1 MLMSEHLLHSSFP
14 VLLGAPTFPWCFPGG
29 SDSKES
35 TCNAGRP
42 GTDPWIGKIPWRRA
56 WQPPPVFWPQTERS
70 LAGYSPWGCPESD
83 TTEGLILHFPPFP
96 FLSPHCPRFPT
107 ERHLKP
113 WLVGLAAVV
122 GFLFIVFVLML
133 ANRLWCSKARAE
145 DEERPSFRMH
155 PNPYE
160 EVDLRKEDK
169 KGKAEKEE
177 KAEEKKAGKGE
188 KAKKKGKRNF
198 GLELEENEER
208 RDYEKV
214 KNTAM

>member
-1 MLMSEHLLHSSFP
+1 MPMLMSEHLLHSSFP

-133 ANRLWCSKARAE
+133 ANRLWCSKARWEPRSSPLPLPLPKCWA
-145 DEERPSFRMH
+145 PPPTS
-155 PNPYE
+155 
-160 EVDLRKEDK
+160 
-169 KGKAEKEE
+169 
-177 KAEEKKAGKGE
+177 
-188 KAKKKGKRNF
+188 
-198 GLELEENEER
+198 
-208 RDYEKV
+208 
-214 KNTAM
+214 